1 MWYVVIRE
9 SPAEAAETGRAMARG
24 RTLSQFQEEFP
35 DEASCAAFFFGAS
48 LVQRLCLPRL
58 WRATVGGAQESRL
71 HLRVPRLWSANVSH
85 FGNGD
90 ASFQAATDGMV
101 LGCASH
107 VDSFERDVGASVGRP
122 TRRHI

>member
-1 MWYVVIRE
+1 MSSSVSRRPRRDEPGQGSNAFAV
-9 SPAEAAETGRAMARG
+9 SRAVPRRG
-24 RTLSQFQEEFP
+24 KLRGLFVE
-35 DEASCAAFFFGAS
+35 AS

-71 HLRVPRLWSANVSH
+71 YLRVPRLWSANVSH

-101 LGCASH
+101 LGFASH